1 MPGRGRD
8 RLKRLGGAGAVTTR
22 QGVMPTGRRD
32 AVARTLRA
40 SLRASLAGAVML
52 APGGCTLT
60 PLGGSLA
67 GADLVTL
74 NATKKTIGDHVV
86 SAATGRDCSV
96 ISFEQTGDYC
106 PDKVVVDRS
115 RVYCYRTL
123 ADVECHH
130 IPDPYRNGNTA
141 LASPPPDIR
150 PVPRAKGWFD
160 E

>member
-1 MPGRGRD
+1 MMERSAAMGSGTVN
-8 RLKRLGGAGAVTTR
+8 GATTGLRRNAGHPFRSGAILAVTALA
-22 QGVMPTGRRD
+22 
-32 AVARTLRA
+32 AVA
-40 SLRASLAGAVML
+40 V
-52 APGGCTLT
+52 GGCSSPP
-60 PLGGSLA
+60 PLVPSLIA
-67 GADLVTL
+67 VDIITL
-74 NATKKTIGDHVV
+74 NATKKTVGDHIV

-96 ISFEQTGDYC
+96 ISLSETGDYC

-130 IPDPYRNGNTA
+130 IPDPYRNGHVA

-150 PVPRAKGWFD
+150 VVPRKKGWFD